1 MPESKKE
8 ELYKPIKNKRKRRR
22 KNEAQELELAY
33 LTCGYISNADGV
45 ETRSRKRARLLEG
58 YF

>member
-1 MPESKKE
+1 VELVKPNSQKKH
-8 ELYKPIKNKRKRRR
+8 KKRKR

-45 ETRSRKRARLLEG
+45 ETRSRK
-58 YF
+58 

>member
-1 MPESKKE
+1 M
-8 ELYKPIKNKRKRRR
+8 KPHKQNKRRRRR

-45 ETRSRKRARLLEG
+45 ET
-58 YF
+58 